1 MKIPA
6 SATESAGKGGDMA
19 DIVDIDVLTRLYRA
33 ILDRRTA
40 DPEQSRTARLLQQGN
55 KKIAQ
60 KFGEEAVEAALEGVL
75 GDRDK
80 LVAESADVLYHLF
93 VMWAACGVRPED
105 VWAELK
111 RREGV
116 SGIAEKQSRPKNG

>member
-1 MKIPA
+1 
-6 SATESAGKGGDMA
+6 MA

-33 ILDRRTA
+33 ILDRRNA

-75 GDRDK
+75 GNRDR

-93 VMWAACGVRPED
+93 VMWAACGVKPED

-116 SGIAEKQSRPKNG
+116 SGIAEKMSRPKNG